1 MKPFGNLND
10 AAARV
15 LLKAQEEASAENQAE
30 VRPEHLLMGLFL
42 QERNTVA
49 LVLRSRDVTHAQ
61 LREQIIIQVRP
72 GQSRRTFNP
81 ALSTATTSLLA
92 RAAELTRGQ
101 GRSQITVEDLSLCLI
116 ELPGIRTVLTRLGI
130 DVNTLR
136 GRITDGAGTGKNRD
150 GALAFAG
157 SSSGGEQRTPTLDE
171 MGDDLTREAREHKLD
186 PVVGRQKELQRT
198 IQILGRRTKNNVILI
213 GEPGV
218 GKTAIANGLAQ
229 MIVDDPLVPEYLQN
243 VKVISLNIGNLLAGT
258 KYRGEFEGRIKSILA
273 EVKKSKNILLVIDE
287 IHTLV
292 GAGAAGGGADAA
304 NLLKPAL
311 ARGDLRCIGMTDLK
325 SFQKYFEKDAA
336 LERRFQPILVPPATA
351 EESIQILYGLRPLLE
366 NHYAVTITDGAVVES
381 VRLSDRYISDRFLP
395 DKAID
400 AIEEACSAVSLR
412 KNGKSKSSFSKE
424 LTELRKRKAN
434 AVRTEEY
441 ETAKQLK
448 IDEAALLS
456 SIKMLGVDMSASEV
470 TGEDAAQVVSAWSGV
485 PLNRLTA
492 TESARSLLM
501 QDEIHRS
508 VIGQTDAVKA
518 ACKAIQRARVG
529 LKDPKRPIA
538 SLMFTGPTGVG
549 KTELAKALARYMFD
563 SEEAIIR
570 VDMSEYMEKHSLS
583 RLIGSPPGYVGYDEG
598 GLLTEAVRRRPYSI
612 VLFDEIE
619 KAHPDVFNLFL
630 QILEDGRLTDSQ
642 GRTVDFKNTLVIMTS
657 NIAAQAITKGGS
669 TMGFEFGAPENR
681 AEANYQKIKQQV
693 TDALKAVYRPEFLNR
708 LDEVVV
714 FRQLVKQEIRLVADI
729 MLTEVYRRV
738 KDLGMSL
745 IVTAAAT
752 DYLVDIGYN
761 PAYGARPLRRAIQSW
776 LEDPLAE
783 QILSGHFAEG
793 SCIFADLGETN
804 EKGETS
810 VRLEAVECKEDSG
823 EDSKGEKQKA
833 A

>member
-1 MKPFGNLND
+1 MKPFGNLSD

-15 LLKAQEEASAENQAE
+15 LIKAQEEASAENQAE
-30 VRPEHLLMGLFL
+30 VMPEHLLMGLFL

-49 LVLRSRDVTHAQ
+49 SVLRSRDVTHAQ

-72 GQSRRTFNP
+72 GQSRRTFNL

-116 ELPGIRTVLTRLGI
+116 ELHSVRTVLTRLGI

-136 GRITDGAGTGKNRD
+136 RRITDGAGTGKNRD
-150 GALAFAG
+150 GAIAFAG
-157 SSSGGEQRTPTLDE
+157 SSGAEEQRTPTLDE
-171 MGDDLTREAREHKLD
+171 MGNDLTREAREHKLD

-243 VKVISLNIGNLLAGT
+243 RKVISLNIGSLLAGT

-366 NHYAVTITDGAVVES
+366 NHYALTITDGAVVES

-434 AVRTEEY
+434 AVRAEDY

-456 SIKMLGVDMSASEV
+456 SIKMRGVDMSASEV

-485 PLNRLTA
+485 PLNRMTA

-693 TDALKAVYRPEFLNR
+693 TEALKAVYRPEFLNR

-714 FRQLVKQEIRLVADI
+714 FRQLVKQEIRLVADL
-729 MLTEVYRRV
+729 MLAEVYRRV

-752 DYLVDIGYN
+752 DHLVDIGYN
-761 PAYGARPLRRAIQSW
+761 PAYGARPLRRAIQRW

-783 QILSGHFAEG
+783 EILSGRFAKG
-793 SCIFADLGETN
+793 YCIFADLGETN

-823 EDSKGEKQKA
+823 EDSKGEKQTA